1 MKTVT
6 RDSLSTSLVAGE
18 RGTWIAERNGEL
30 IGRVTRVDTG
40 YVSTTGRGK
49 KLGLF
54 TGLDPAVDA
63 IEARADHRDVRQ
75 AFAWSAVFLVGLA
88 AAGCVVSIIRLLQP

>member
-1 MKTVT
+1 MKTMT
-6 RDSLSTSLVAGE
+6 RESSATSLVAGE

-30 IGRVTRVDTG
+30 IGRVIRDETG

-49 KLGLF
+49 TLGLF
-54 TGLDPAVDA
+54 TGLEPAVDA

-75 AFAWSAVFLVGLA
+75 AFAWSAVFLVSLA
-88 AAGCVVSIIRLLQP
+88 AAGCVVSIVRLLQP